1 MIPIVNDDAVK
12 DMSIKF
18 TVAFHPADD
27 FTDRFFRIIRYDIPT
42 ITQSFPAI
50 RTVDPFRPFRDLII
64 VFTAS
69 P

>member
-12 DMSIKF
+12 DMSIEL
-18 TVAFHPADD
+18 TVTFRSTDD